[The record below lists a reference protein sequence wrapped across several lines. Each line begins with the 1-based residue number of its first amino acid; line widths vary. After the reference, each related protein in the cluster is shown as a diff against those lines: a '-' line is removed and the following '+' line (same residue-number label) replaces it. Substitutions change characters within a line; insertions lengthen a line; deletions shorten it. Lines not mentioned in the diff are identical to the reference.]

1 MWPVRQGG
9 EAKSGILV
17 ALQTHRCK
25 ISGYQWQ
32 GWGAGYTV
40 GEWEVQTIACKTGSR
55 MYHTGWSSG

>member
-9 EAKSGILV
+9 ETKSGILV

-32 GWGAGYTV
+32 GWGAGYMV
-40 GEWEVQTIACKTGSR
+40 GEWEV
-55 MYHTGWSSG
+55 